1 MRLLIDTAFMAFELT
16 LLSMDFYVLVQVG
29 SLSEGLVASTLG
41 TLEGPLF
48 CMDPEVIE
56 EIVPFTEV

>member
-1 MRLLIDTAFMAFELT
+1 MAFELT

>member
-1 MRLLIDTAFMAFELT
+1 
-16 LLSMDFYVLVQVG
+16 MDFYVLVQVG
-29 SLSEGLVASTLG
+29 SLSEGLVASTLR

-56 EIVPFTEV
+56 EIVQFTEV